1 MGALAEARCQTTSSV
16 ARACSVA
23 RPRARAADDLSAQGS
38 GLCARQSKGSS
49 HAPEIP
55 GETDWR
61 VVFAAIQGKKD
72 EHLPPPDIAGAPDD
86 CPHTT
91 STNRCRDRDDSQ
103 SHLRM
108 ESHNSN
114 GSCQRCHAVLYS
126 LASPVQRG
134 VASKRGPFPLRTAV
148 QRSSDVLSP
157 GFEGWRWRQHATVC
171 SQSARPRI
179 HSAQEQARTKEPP

>member
-1 MGALAEARCQTTSSV
+1 MPLCLKGEHQRLSQTAERNVQTAEPNGAKRGRTHTQEER
-16 ARACSVA
+16 R
-23 RPRARAADDLSAQGS
+23 RFRGNS
-38 GLCARQSKGSS
+38 GPPKDCA
-49 HAPEIP
+49 P
-55 GETDWR
+55 
-61 VVFAAIQGKKD
+61 
-72 EHLPPPDIAGAPDD
+72 
-86 CPHTT
+86 TT
-91 STNRCRDRDDSQ
+91 STNHPDRDGSQ

-108 ESHNSN
+108 DSHSSK
-114 GSCQRCHAVLYS
+114 GSCQRRHSVLYS
-126 LASPVQRG
+126 LASPVLRG